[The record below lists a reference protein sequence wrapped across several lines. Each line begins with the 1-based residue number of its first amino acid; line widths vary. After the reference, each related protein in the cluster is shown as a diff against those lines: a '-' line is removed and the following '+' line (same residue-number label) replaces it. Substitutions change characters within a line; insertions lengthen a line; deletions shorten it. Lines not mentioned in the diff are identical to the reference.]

1 MDPIVPISRR
11 AGQANVG
18 RAGRRSGGGGS
29 RTGGGGV
36 TARLR
41 RGQHPGPHG
50 LTGGFGPLP
59 LAGTFRI
66 NHGAGR
72 GRLRGARRGHRGDGP
87 SRRAGVRQ
95 RATAPHGLARC
106 HRRGLPRRK
115 VAARQVPDQF
125 RVPVPGRAPGH
136 SRPRPLP
143 DIGWTGGGLS
153 PQGSRPRR
161 SPVPSPLTRLR
172 GPGGGRQ
179 GGRGCRELERGVR
192 GVRWAGRPGRASV
205 HKTVLPRGG
214 ASPRPRANPPTGLAI
229 RRSPAGGRIR
239 VAGHGGGAYRGLA

>member
-95 RATAPHGLARC
+95 RATAPHGLARS
-106 HRRGLPRRK
+106 HSRGLPRRR
-115 VAARQVPDQF
+115 VATRQVPDQI
-125 RVPVPGRAPGH
+125 RVLVPGRAPGH
-136 SRPRPLP
+136 SRPHPLP
-143 DIGWTGGGLS
+143 DIGRNGGGLL
-153 PQGSRPRR
+153 PQGTRPRW
-161 SPVPSPLTRLR
+161 SLVPSPLTRLR

-179 GGRGCRELERGVR
+179 RGRGCREIKRGAS
-192 GVRWAGRPGRASV
+192 GVHWTGRPCWAGV
-205 HKTVLPRGG
+205 HRTDLPRGH
-214 ASPRPRANPPTGLAI
+214 ASPRPRANPLAGLAFQHQ
-229 RRSPAGGRIR
+229 RLRARGVRSSR
-239 VAGHGGGAYRGLA
+239 GADHE